1 MVFCRVLVSSNPCI
15 RRRLISREL
24 SASLVSLHQQ
34 PQNHLSLAL
43 RPSVLSPSVLFNSWR
58 SYSTT
63 PTTYNDNKVSQSIAA
78 NGILKSREID
88 NRTLYGLLKL
98 TKFTKSE
105 IDWRF
110 DRIIQAGERYHVT
123 NDNFVP
129 PPIIEHTDDNDIP
142 SRDTISIQ
150 DLEAYLLER
159 YQHIE
164 DERQQKQIESSQDI
178 QDDQCRLMKQCA
190 KEDAATIFQLILDDV
205 SPSSD
210 TTTSTQTITKEQFHN
225 SLNNMASSIHYPT
238 ILPLSASSLL
248 MGLSVGVTAPIMP
261 FVAEKLHLSSTLY
274 GIVISSFGFSK
285 MVGNVPFAILVDYHG
300 RKPYLVHSLWLVGLG
315 VAGMGLST
323 DWMQL
328 CMCRMT
334 VGLGVAALTTASS
347 KLYMYEVDMIDLVCR
362 PNLICVYHS

>member
-1 MVFCRVLVSSNPCI
+1 MFRRRVLVSSNPCI

-24 SASLVSLHQQ
+24 SASLVSLHQ
-34 PQNHLSLAL
+34 PQQSAHHHAM

-63 PTTYNDNKVSQSIAA
+63 PTTYNDTKVSSQSIAT
-78 NGILKSREID
+78 NSGILNLREID
-88 NRTLYGLLKL
+88 NRTIYGLLKL

-110 DRIIQAGERYHVT
+110 DRIIQAGERYHDKKH
-123 NDNFVP
+123 NISP
-129 PPIIEHTDDNDIP
+129 SQMIENDDNDIQ
-142 SRDTISIQ
+142 SRDTISKH

-159 YQHIE
+159 YQHLE
-164 DERQQKQIESSQDI
+164 DERRQKQIDSSQDYI

-190 KEDAATIFQLILDDV
+190 KEDAAKIFQLILDNV
-205 SPSSD
+205 SPSSGD
-210 TTTSTQTITKEQFHN
+210 TKQSTQTTTKEQFHN

-274 GIVISSFGFSK
+274 GVVISSFGFSK

-323 DWMQL
+323 DWIQL

-347 KLYMYEVDMIDLVCR
+347 KLYVCV
-362 PNLICVYHS
+362 CMM

>member
-1 MVFCRVLVSSNPCI
+1 
-15 RRRLISREL
+15 
-24 SASLVSLHQQ
+24 LVSLHQQ

-63 PTTYNDNKVSQSIAA
+63 PTTYDDTKVSSKSIAT
-78 NGILKSREID
+78 NSGILKSREID
-88 NRTLYGLLKL
+88 NRTIYGLLKL
-98 TKFTKSE
+98 TKFSKSE

-110 DRIIQAGERYHVT
+110 DRILQDGDRYIANHSIL
-123 NDNFVP
+123 P
-129 PPIIEHTDDNDIP
+129 PSQIIEHTDDNDIP

-164 DERQQKQIESSQDI
+164 DERQKQIESSQDI
-178 QDDQCRLMKQCA
+178 QDNQRTLMKQCA
-190 KEDAATIFQLILDDV
+190 KEDAATIFQLILDNV
-205 SPSSD
+205 SPSSSD
-210 TTTSTQTITKEQFHN
+210 TTTQPTQTMTKEQFHN
-225 SLNNMASSIHYPT
+225 SLNIMASSIHYPT

-323 DWMQL
+323 DWIQL
-328 CMCRMT
+328 SMCRMT
-334 VGLGVAALTTASS
+334 GKSALVLFYLMNSCVQ
-347 KLYMYEVDMIDLVCR
+347 YEVLV
-362 PNLICVYHS
+362 I

>member
-1 MVFCRVLVSSNPCI
+1 
-15 RRRLISREL
+15 
-24 SASLVSLHQQ
+24 LVSLHQQ

-142 SRDTISIQ
+142 SRDTISKH

-164 DERQQKQIESSQDI
+164 DERQQKIDSSQSI

-190 KEDAATIFQLILDDV
+190 KEDAAKIFQLILDNAP
-205 SPSSD
+205 PSSQGSSSR
-210 TTTSTQTITKEQFHN
+210 STQTITKEQFHN

-323 DWMQL
+323 TWIQL
-328 CMCRMT
+328 SMCRMT

-347 KLYMYEVDMIDLVCR
+347 KLYVCDVHIKW
-362 PNLICVYHS
+362 LISFPALA

>member
-1 MVFCRVLVSSNPCI
+1 MVFRRVLVSSHQCI
-15 RRRLISREL
+15 RRRSISREL
-24 SASLVSLHQQ
+24 SASFVSLQ
-34 PQNHLSLAL
+34 PQNHIFSSAHHPI
-43 RPSVLSPSVLFNSWR
+43 RPSVLAPSVLFNSWR
-58 SYSTT
+58 SYSIT
-63 PTTYNDNKVSQSIAA
+63 PTTYNDNKVSSKGIETHS
-78 NGILKSREID
+78 GILNSREID

-110 DRIIQAGERYHVT
+110 DRIIQSGDRYHVN
-123 NDNFVP
+123 NDNFTSS
-129 PPIIEHTDDNDIP
+129 PIIKHTNDSD

-164 DERQQKQIESSQDI
+164 DERQHQIESSQIIKDE
-178 QDDQCRLMKQCA
+178 QCRLMKQCA
-190 KEDAATIFQLILDDV
+190 KEDAAKIFQLILDNV
-205 SPSSD
+205 SPSTSGD
-210 TTTSTQTITKEQFHN
+210 TTQSTQTLTKEQFHD
-225 SLNNMASSIHYPT
+225 SLNDMASSIHYPT

-274 GIVISSFGFSK
+274 GVVISSFGFSK

-323 DWMQL
+323 DWIQL
-328 CMCRMT
+328 SMCRMT

-347 KLYMYEVDMIDLVCR
+347 KLYMNV
-362 PNLICVYHS
+362 ICI